1 MQYDLVFEGGGAK
14 GMVFVG
20 ALQAFEARGHTYG
33 RLLGTSAGAIT
44 ATLLAA
50 GYAAQEMLAALNE
63 KVGDRSVFE
72 AFLGLPANF
81 DAETIQQGVLR
92 EFLRNLNLPLV
103 PDFIED
109 KLDDQIVRFLA
120 EQPRF
125 RHLVSFFERGGWFSA
140 DSFLVWMCQ
149 KLDAGSFKG
158 APRAFSQMTLAQFYA
173 ATQVDLSL
181 IASDTTAGNLLVLNH
196 RTAPDCPVVWA
207 VRMSMNIPLLWQ
219 EVIWQQTWGLYRGDR
234 DLTGHVIVDGGMLSN
249 FPMELFVSSQ
259 PEVIAVMGPK
269 VSDNVLGFLIDDE
282 QPVPGAPTASAVA
295 KTGAAQVGMLR
306 TVQRIANLLNTMM
319 QAHDKMVMEAFADRV
334 VRLPAQ
340 GYGTTEF
347 AMSDERKTL
356 LVAGGQEK
364 MRDYLARSEG
374 IEMVNYSLG
383 TDVGSVAVDRM
394 ALRLLK

>member
-1 MQYDLVFEGGGAK
+1 
-14 GMVFVG
+14 
-20 ALQAFEARGHTYG
+20 
-33 RLLGTSAGAIT
+33 
-44 ATLLAA
+44 
-50 GYAAQEMLAALNE
+50 
-63 KVGDRSVFE
+63 
-72 AFLGLPANF
+72 
-81 DAETIQQGVLR
+81 
-92 EFLRNLNLPLV
+92 
-103 PDFIED
+103 
-109 KLDDQIVRFLA
+109 
-120 EQPRF
+120 
-125 RHLVSFFERGGWFSA
+125 
-140 DSFLVWMCQ
+140 MCQ
-149 KLDAGSFKG
+149 KFGRRELQG

-196 RTAPDCPVVWA
+196 RTAPYCPVVWA

-282 QPVPGAPTASAVA
+282 QPVPGAPAASAVA
-295 KTGAAQVGMLR
+295 KTGVAQVGMLR

-347 AMSDERKTL
+347 DMSDERKTL
-356 LVAGGQEK
+356 LVAGGQET
-364 MRDYLARSEG
+364 MRTYLARADAGAVSYGLPAEEEG
-374 IEMVNYSLG
+374 A
-383 TDVGSVAVDRM
+383 AVDRM
-394 ALRLLK
+394 ALRLLR